1 MGRNDGVERMEG
13 EMTRERQKEKNSL
26 LIISSNIGNGMIR
39 L

>member
-1 MGRNDGVERMEG
+1 MEG
-13 EMTRERQKEKNSL
+13 EMTRERQKEKNCL